1 MDSAVE
7 NNTHSAREGND
18 EQDHERRRGSR
29 PQPDRTATR
38 RRVLLAGAA
47 AATVG
52 TAGCSGVTSQSFAA
66 DPVGLSGN
74 AQDEIRMHEQS
85 TDSTTV
91 SWEGPIADVEASITS
106 RMSVYNRAVWLR
118 GESDG
123 GE

>member
-1 MDSAVE
+1 
-7 NNTHSAREGND
+7 
-18 EQDHERRRGSR
+18 
-29 PQPDRTATR
+29 
-38 RRVLLAGAA
+38 
-47 AATVG
+47 VG
-52 TAGCSGVTSQSFAA
+52 TAGCSGVTSRSFAA